1 MKKSAPERRVY
12 KVIFHNHGRL
22 LEIYAR
28 SVGQGEL
35 FGFIQVEDLVFGERS
50 SLVVDPS
57 EEGLKNEFKGVRRF
71 SVPIHAVVRIDEVE
85 KEGPSRVVAT
95 AKGDGVVASF
105 PGPIY
110 TPTRSDPGKH

>member
-1 MKKSAPERRVY
+1 MRKGTPKQRVY
-12 KVIFHNHGRL
+12 KVIFHNHGQL
-22 LEIYAR
+22 VEIYAR

-85 KEGPSRVVAT
+85 KEGSSRVVAT
-95 AKGDGVVASF
+95 AKGEGVVAPF

-110 TPTRSDPGKH
+110 TPTRPEPGRR